1 MSITLPKNLTSI
13 DDNAFNG
20 CGGLRDISIPSGVTS
35 IGKGAFKGCSLKEFT
50 LPKQVNEIT
59 DEMFFNCS
67 LQHIYLHD
75 GLKSIGNYAFAISA
89 LKEINIPNSVAYIGD
104 NCFQGCGLEKAV
116 ILSDQITEIHN
127 EAFADSL
134 LHA

>member
-50 LPKQVNEIT
+50 LPKQGSTTNDSTATEVARFDANGNLLAAPAKGLNIVRY
-59 DEMFFNCS
+59 S
-67 LQHIYLHD
+67 D
-75 GLKSIGNYAFAISA
+75 GTVKKIMV
-89 LKEINIPNSVAYIGD
+89 E
-104 NCFQGCGLEKAV
+104 
-116 ILSDQITEIHN
+116 
-127 EAFADSL
+127 
-134 LHA
+134 